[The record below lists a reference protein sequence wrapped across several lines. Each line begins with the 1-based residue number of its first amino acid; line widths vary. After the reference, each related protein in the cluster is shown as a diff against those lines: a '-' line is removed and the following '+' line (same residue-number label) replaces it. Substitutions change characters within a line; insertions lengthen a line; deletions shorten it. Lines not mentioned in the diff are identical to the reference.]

1 MMVEMQAK
9 KTGRQILAAVLAGVM
24 LSAAPAYAAQS
35 QTTEKAGSAV
45 SGTVK
50 LQAEKEQ
57 TEGSQEMPG
66 ETDSEFSE
74 SEAESEIEA
83 TVDLDAL
90 KEAKNENG
98 LKADDWLPI
107 GSVVRTE
114 GAVRKL
120 MVIGRI
126 VTTEEEDAVYDYVG
140 VPYPEGV
147 SGSDQ
152 MYFFNRDQI
161 EELFFIGFQD
171 SEALEFQS
179 EVLDQLGELVIRN
192 HEITEK

>member
-1 MMVEMQAK
+1 M
-9 KTGRQILAAVLAGVM
+9 
-24 LSAAPAYAAQS
+24 Y
-35 QTTEKAGSAV
+35 
-45 SGTVK
+45 
-50 LQAEKEQ
+50 
-57 TEGSQEMPG
+57 
-66 ETDSEFSE
+66 
-74 SEAESEIEA
+74 
-83 TVDLDAL
+83 
-90 KEAKNENG
+90 KNM
-98 LKADDWLPI
+98 LPI